1 MARRFSGF
9 RQNLVRQGR
18 KTFWFAG
25 AFTNVNL
32 PSASSSSLITSLT
45 AGALA
50 LRPFTIIR
58 TRGIWGVRSDQV
70 SVDENQFVGYGS
82 IVVSD
87 EAVAI
92 GITAVPTPVTS
103 MGSSWIHLDFAAQHL
118 NAASDI
124 GLHPDMIPHRY
135 VIDSKSM
142 RKVEEGQDLVEV
154 IQNSAI
160 SNGAQVVSMTRIL
173 IKLH

>member
-9 RQNLVRQGR
+9 RQRLVRQGR
-18 KTFWFAG
+18 KTFWFNG
-25 AFTNVNL
+25 AWTNTNL
-32 PSASSSSLITSLT
+32 ASANSAAIVVSLN
-45 AGALA
+45 AAALA

-58 TRGIWGVRSDQV
+58 TRGVWGVRSDQI
-70 SVDENQFVGYGS
+70 SVDENQFVNYGS

-87 EAVAI
+87 EALAV
-92 GITAVPTPVTS
+92 GVSAVPTPVEQD
-103 MGSSWIHLDFAAQHL
+103 GSAWISFDQAVQQI

-124 GLHPDMIPHRY
+124 GLHPNMIPWRME
-135 VIDSKSM
+135 IDSKSM
-142 RKVEEGQDLVEV
+142 RKVEEGQTLIDV

-160 SNGAQVVSMTRIL
+160 SNGAQVALYSRVL